1 MDKIDITDELL
12 YSCCPKVEK
21 YIIDK
26 IPNEEDIDY
35 LYPKKFEKKIKKII
49 KQEDRPQFLNTVY
62 VYTRKV
68 AIVFIIITMGLFTLT
83 MSVESLRI
91 QFFNIIKEIHEEF
104 TIYKFNSKSNN
115 DLEFKNME
123 PTYLPKG
130 FEEIDREIMYDG
142 ILVMYSNGVDLLTYN
157 YFKVGDS
164 NLYLDTENSK
174 TTKILI
180 GDIEGEYIEKE
191 GDNTIVWEDSGYCNM
206 ITLEYIDKSHINNK
220 YDELIKIAKNIKK
233 IEK

>member
-1 MDKIDITDELL
+1 MYKIDITDELL
-12 YSCCPKVEK
+12 YSCCSKVEK
-21 YIIDK
+21 YIVDK

-62 VYTRKV
+62 AYTRKV

-104 TIYKFNSKSNN
+104 TIYKFNSESNN

-123 PTYLPKG
+123 PAYLPKG
-130 FEEIDREIMYDG
+130 FEEIDRRSMDDDVLI
-142 ILVMYSNGVDLLTYN
+142 MYSNGVDLLTYN
-157 YFKVGDS
+157 YFKSDSS
-164 NLYLDTENSK
+164 NLYLDTENTK
-174 TTKILI
+174 TTKVLI
-180 GDIEGEYIEKE
+180 NGIEGEYIEKE
-191 GDNTIVWEDSGYCNM
+191 KYYTLIWENDGYCY
-206 ITLEYIDKSHINNK
+206 IVRLEYLDKSYIGNK
-220 YDELIKIAKNIKK
+220 YEELIKIAKNIKNK
-233 IEK
+233 K